1 MRAAA
6 IAERAALAERVAA
19 EAGRRA
25 LDLWQRRGEL
35 VSEAKGDARDV
46 VSRADRE
53 VEAAI
58 REAVARDFP
67 QDGFFG
73 EELGAEPGRSG
84 FVWVIDPIDGTT
96 PFLAGHA
103 TWCVSIAVL
112 AGERPVAAAVAAP
125 ALDAHF
131 VARRGGGAWLGSR
144 RLAVDQGLGIGGA
157 MTAIGA
163 SHRTDPA
170 AIAGVIERLIGR
182 GGIYYRNGSGA
193 LMLAQV
199 GAGQLGGYFEP
210 HMYAWDALAGLLI
223 VEEAGGRVGPY
234 PEGALE
240 RGGRV
245 IAAAPGVWDDLVA
258 VAEGA

>member
-1 MRAAA
+1 MRPAA

-19 EAGRRA
+19 EAGQRA
-25 LDLWQRRGEL
+25 LGLWQRRGEL
-35 VSEAKGDARDV
+35 VVEAKGDARDV

-53 VEAAI
+53 IEAAI
-58 REAVARDFP
+58 RETVARDFP
-67 QDGFFG
+67 QDGYFG

-96 PFLAGHA
+96 PFLGGHA

-112 AGERPVAAAVAAP
+112 AGERPAAAAIAAP
-125 ALDAHF
+125 ALGALW

-144 RLAVDQGLGIGGA
+144 RLAVDPKLGIGGA

-163 SHRTDPA
+163 SHRSDPA
-170 AIAGVIERLIGR
+170 AIGGVIERLMRR
-182 GGIYYRNGSGA
+182 GGIHYRNGSGA

-199 GAGQLGGYFEP
+199 GAGELGGYFEP
-210 HMYAWDALAGLLI
+210 HMHAWDAMAGLLI

-234 PEGALE
+234 PAGSLE
-240 RGGRV
+240 AGGRV
-245 IAAAPGVWDDLVA
+245 IVAAPGVWDDLVA
-258 VAEGA
+258 VADGA

>member
-6 IAERAALAERVAA
+6 IAERAALAERIAA
-19 EAGRRA
+19 DAGRRA
-25 LDLWQRRGEL
+25 LGFWHRRGEL
-35 VSEAKGDARDV
+35 VSEAKGDVRDV

-53 VEAAI
+53 IEAAI
-58 REAVARDFP
+58 REAVSRDFP

-73 EELGAEPGRSG
+73 EELGAEPGKSG
-84 FVWVIDPIDGTT
+84 FIWVIDPIDGTT

-112 AGERPVAAAVAAP
+112 AGERPAAAAIAAP
-125 ALDAHF
+125 ALDALW

-144 RLAVDQGLGIGGA
+144 RLAVDPQLGIGGA
-157 MTAIGA
+157 MVAIGA
-163 SHRTDPA
+163 SHRSDPA
-170 AIAGVIERLIGR
+170 AMGRVIERLMER

-210 HMYAWDALAGLLI
+210 HMYSWDAMAGLLI

-234 PEGALE
+234 PAGSLDA
-240 RGGRV
+240 GGRV
-245 IAAAPGVWDDLVA
+245 IAATPGVWDDLVA
-258 VAEGA
+258 ASEGA